1 MRIYVIRHGL
11 AGQADES
18 RYPDDDE
25 RPLTSKGR
33 KAFREAA
40 RGLLS
45 LEATPAR
52 IFSSPALRALQT
64 AEILARV
71 AGLTAKSVIPMEQLH
86 HAARPAAALTRLARM
101 RLPATFALVGH
112 EPWLGEF
119 VSLLVT
125 GRATGGIKLA
135 KGGAC
140 LVKAEAAR
148 PGEGVLRWL
157 LTQEQL
163 WSLGRR

>member
-18 RYPDDDE
+18 RFPDDDE

-52 IFSSPALRALQT
+52 IRSSPALRALQT

-71 AGLTAKSVIPMEQLH
+71 AGLGPKSVVAMSQLH
-86 HAARPAAALTRLARM
+86 HGSRPAAALA
-101 RLPATFALVGH
+101 
-112 EPWLGEF
+112 
-119 VSLLVT
+119 
-125 GRATGGIKLA
+125 KLA
-135 KGGAC
+135 
-140 LVKAEAAR
+140 
-148 PGEGVLRWL
+148 
-157 LTQEQL
+157 
-163 WSLGRR
+163 SM